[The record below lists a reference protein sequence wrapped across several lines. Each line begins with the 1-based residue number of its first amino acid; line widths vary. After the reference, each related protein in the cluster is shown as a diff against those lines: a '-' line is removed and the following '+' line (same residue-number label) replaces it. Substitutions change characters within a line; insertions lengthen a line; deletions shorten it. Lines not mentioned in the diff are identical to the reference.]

1 MSEKPKQTS
10 ERTVTTENVGWDGG
24 MENDATLDEPYDV
37 TRRQQRIAKQLRLLD
52 ELKKDC
58 NMITADLNWYQIN
71 MEKMHANIYK
81 TVDLD
86 FFEEMQRDMSL
97 RTLIMRT
104 SELSKPP
111 LAQQT
116 EWRNNYRDRRAT
128 QMFAERDKLDL
139 ADARE
144 RIRICRIDRTRRQ
157 GQASTNEATIGPE

>member
-1 MSEKPKQTS
+1 
-10 ERTVTTENVGWDGG
+10 
-24 MENDATLDEPYDV
+24 
-37 TRRQQRIAKQLRLLD
+37 
-52 ELKKDC
+52 
-58 NMITADLNWYQIN
+58 MITADLNWYQIN

-157 GQASTNEATIGPE
+157 GQASTNEATVGPE